1 MTIALAGVEMNYK
14 GHQLEQKELMVGWQI
29 TIMKHDRVI
38 RHSGMMLELKAAL
51 LDAHAY
57 IDSLPPPE

>member
-1 MTIALAGVEMNYK
+1 MTIALAGMQMDYK

-38 RHSGMMLELKAAL
+38 RHSGVMRDLNAAL

-57 IDSLPPPE
+57 IDSLPTPE